1 MPEKSLMKTP
11 RRLRRS
17 VSLSA
22 GLLAAAMVLAGCS
35 GGASGGDGDVEL
47 NMVWWGDSVRASQ
60 TEAALRIFEE
70 KNPGI
75 TVVSEYQDSAPYS
88 DKLATRFAG
97 GNPPDVMAIANRN
110 LLEYAQRGALADLN
124 DYPEQF
130 ATDTLPESGLASGTV
145 DGTLYAVPA
154 GLTTTGVLVNKT
166 LTDEAGVTIPDDATW
181 TWDEFGE
188 FATEVSAKTGENI
201 YGTGYNPA
209 TEAFLIVYARQ
220 HGEDFYTEDNTL
232 GVSEET
238 MTEWFQFPND
248 LRDEGGYPRIG
259 FFENQGSSAAQSY
272 LALGTIA
279 SEFVAVN
286 NFAAYNEVA
295 GGNLQLLRLPGE
307 TDGEQRGYTVDPS
320 QSWAMAAK
328 SEHPEEAALL
338 IDFLI
343 NDVDGNTQTLT
354 SRGVPV
360 NPEVVTAIAGSLTE
374 DNQVFVDFVTAL
386 QAEELPP
393 VYPYPSGASVVADIL
408 QQVTTEVEFG
418 RLSPAEA
425 AKKFIAESNAEID
438 G

>member
-1 MPEKSLMKTP
+1 MIMSGC
-11 RRLRRS
+11 
-17 VSLSA
+17 A
-22 GLLAAAMVLAGCS
+22 GG
-35 GGASGGDGDVEL
+35 GGDENVEL

-60 TEAALRIFEE
+60 TDAALRIFEE

-75 TVVSEYQDSAPYS
+75 TVVTEYQDSAPYS

-97 GNPPDVMAIANRN
+97 GNPPDVMAIGNRN
-110 LLEYAQRGALADLN
+110 LLEYSERGVLADLN

-130 ATDTLPESGLASGTV
+130 ATDAIPESGLASGTV
-145 DGTLYAVPA
+145 DGKLFAVPA

-166 LTDEAGVTIPDDATW
+166 ITDDAGVTIPDDTTW
-181 TWDEFGE
+181 TWDEFGA
-188 FATEVSAKTGENI
+188 FATEVSQKTGDNV

-209 TEAFLIVYARQ
+209 TEAFLIVFARQ
-220 HGEDFYTEDNTL
+220 QGEDFYTEDNKL

-238 MTEWFQFPND
+238 MTTWFEMPND
-248 LRDEGGYPRIG
+248 LRDDGGYPRVG

-286 NFAAYNEVA
+286 NFEAYNEVA

-307 TDGEQRGYTVDPS
+307 TDGERRGYTVDPS

-328 SEHPEEAALL
+328 SEHPEEAAML

-343 NDVDGNTQTLT
+343 NDVDGNAETLT

-360 NPEVVTAIAGSLTE
+360 NPEVVTSISGTLTE
-374 DNQVFVDFVTAL
+374 DSQVFVDFVSGL

-393 VYPYPSGASVVADIL
+393 VYPYPSGASVLADTL
-408 QQVTTEVEFG
+408 AQLATEVEFG
-418 RLSPAEA
+418 RLTPAEA
-425 AKKFIAESNAEID
+425 AKKFIADGNAKLD